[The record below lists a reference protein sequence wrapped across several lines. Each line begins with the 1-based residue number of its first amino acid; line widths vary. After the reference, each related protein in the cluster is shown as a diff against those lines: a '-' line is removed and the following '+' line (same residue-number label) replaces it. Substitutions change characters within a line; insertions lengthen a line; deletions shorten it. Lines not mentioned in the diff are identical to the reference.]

1 MSKYLDLAKEQFF
14 AMKEDILDED
24 RQSLG
29 GAIEKE
35 HEVDGKKCK
44 IKVDGFWEKSNWFEW
59 EAVDMSGSVIEKGFW
74 D

>member
-14 AMKEDILDED
+14 AMKNDILDED
-24 RQSLG
+24 IESLG

-44 IKVDGFWEKSNWFEW
+44 INVDGFWEKSNWFEW
-59 EAVDMSGSVIEKGFW
+59 EATDMDGNIIEKGFW